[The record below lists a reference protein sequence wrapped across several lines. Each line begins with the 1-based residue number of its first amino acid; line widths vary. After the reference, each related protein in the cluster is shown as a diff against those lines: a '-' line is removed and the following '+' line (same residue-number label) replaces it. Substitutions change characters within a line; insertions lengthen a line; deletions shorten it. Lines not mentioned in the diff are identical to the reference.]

1 MLLSHYL
8 DSSKVHK
15 PTPIQIPKIIHMCNK
30 ILDAKSIEYS
40 KNWKKL
46 NPNFIIRLSDENMK
60 KTFLQT
66 EFPKIYADIF
76 DFLEDGPIKAD
87 FWRICV
93 LYKHGGVYSD
103 IDIEPLIPLSQ
114 FIEPNI
120 GFVTCSA
127 YRQDLVFNPSFIIA
141 PKECIIIKN
150 AIDWYIKKYE
160 SKEPY
165 HYWGWSIMQ
174 AFTDTFLL
182 NGYKNREGIYI
193 YKGDNNQELKVQII
207 QEVPG
212 KEHSDAHNLY
222 KGMRVFNNRY
232 KDWDHVNH
240 CFMLHEKGE
249 NGENRENGETNTNK

>member
-8 DSSKVHK
+8 DSLKVHK
-15 PTPIQIPKIIHMCNK
+15 PKPIQIPKIIHMCNK

-46 NPNFIIRLSDENMK
+46 NPDFTIRLSDENMK

-87 FWRICV
+87 FWRVCV

-103 IDIEPLIPLSQ
+103 IDIEPLIPLSK

-120 GFVTCSA
+120 DFVTCSA

-141 PKECIIIKN
+141 PKECVIIKN
-150 AIDWYIKKYE
+150 TIDWYIKKYE

-174 AFTDTFLL
+174 AFTDTLLL
-182 NGYKNREGIYI
+182 NGYNNHEGIYT
-193 YKGDNNQELKVQII
+193 YKGDNKQELKVQII

-232 KDWDHVNH
+232 KDWDHVSH
-240 CFMLHEKGE
+240 CFI
-249 NGENRENGETNTNK
+249 RDATTETTETTETTTNK

>member
-1 MLLSHYL
+1 M
-8 DSSKVHK
+8 KQ
-15 PTPIQIPKIIHMCNK
+15 IQIPKIIHMCNK
-30 ILDAKSIEYS
+30 TLDTKSIEYS

-46 NPNFIIRLSDENMK
+46 NPDFIIRLSDENMK

-87 FWRICV
+87 FWRVCV

-103 IDIEPLIPLSQ
+103 IDIEPLIPLSH
-114 FIEPNI
+114 FIEPNA

-127 YRQDLVFNPSFIIA
+127 YMRPFIFNPSFIIA

-174 AFTDTFLL
+174 AFTDTLLL
-182 NGYKNREGIYI
+182 NGYKNREGVYV
-193 YKGDNNQELKVQII
+193 YKGGNNQEQELKVQII

-212 KEHSDAHNLY
+212 KEHYDAHNLY

-240 CFMLHEKGE
+240 CFILDE
-249 NGENRENGETNTNK
+249 NGEKRENPQ